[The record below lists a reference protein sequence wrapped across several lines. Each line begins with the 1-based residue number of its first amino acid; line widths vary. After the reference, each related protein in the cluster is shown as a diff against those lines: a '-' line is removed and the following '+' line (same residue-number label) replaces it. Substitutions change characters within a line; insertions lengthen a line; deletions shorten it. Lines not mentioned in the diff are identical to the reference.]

1 MAVTHSTFLRILLAI
16 AMDLS
21 LFEAASINVTNGG
34 ISVIDVT
41 RDQITRPIGK
51 KSKLFSG
58 FYDNRLQ
65 LDVPI
70 CHVIRINETCHL
82 PRVPVIQ

>member
-1 MAVTHSTFLRILLAI
+1 MAVTHSAFLRILLAI
-16 AMDLS
+16 ALDVS
-21 LFEAASINVTNGG
+21 LFEAASIEVTNGG
-34 ISVIDVT
+34 VSVIDVT
-41 RDQITRPIGK
+41 RDQRTRSIGK

-58 FYDNRLQ
+58 FYDNHVQ

-70 CHVIRINETCHL
+70 CHVIRINEKCHL

>member
-1 MAVTHSTFLRILLAI
+1 
-16 AMDLS
+16 MDIS
-21 LFEAASINVTNGG
+21 LFEAAAIDVTNGG
-34 ISVIDVT
+34 ISVIDVP
-41 RDQITRPIGK
+41 RDQRTRPMGK
-51 KSKLFSG
+51 RSNLFSG
-58 FYDNRLQ
+58 LNDNRVQ